1 MVYGI
6 ISHLDDETTRAF
18 FRNKKVP
25 DANVVP
31 SIYVPSLFQTLKSG
45 DVVYVVSVN
54 RFRTVSQ
61 FFQFGKFCMANGVSL
76 HLLAQPYL
84 DISGGRH
91 WKLAYLNQMMQM
103 VEVERRALGSMTKG
117 FQMTNEQWDYVF
129 RCFEVMNLEV
139 LAQTFSADGVLKR
152 GS

>member
-6 ISHLDDETTRAF
+6 ISQLDDETTRAF

-25 DANVVP
+25 DANVMYNTQL
-31 SIYVPSLFQTLKSG
+31 SSLAQVLKAG
-45 DVVYVVSVN
+45 DAVFVVSVN
-54 RFRTVSQ
+54 RFWAVSQ
-61 FFQFGKFCMANGVSL
+61 FLQFGKFCMANGVSL

-84 DISGGRH
+84 DISSGKH
-91 WKLAYLNQMMQM
+91 WKPAFVNQMMQM
-103 VEVERRALGSMTKG
+103 VDVERRALGSMSKG
-117 FQMTNEQWDYVF
+117 FRMTNEQWDYVY

-139 LAQTFSADGVLKR
+139 LGEIFASDGVLKR